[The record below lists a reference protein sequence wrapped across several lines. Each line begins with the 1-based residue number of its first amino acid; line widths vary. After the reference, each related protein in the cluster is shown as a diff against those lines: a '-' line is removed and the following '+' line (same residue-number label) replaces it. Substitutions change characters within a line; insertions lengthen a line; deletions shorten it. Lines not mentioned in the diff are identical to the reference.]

1 MNELRKLLGSRR
13 HWSGSCWGSDGSRS
27 TTAAGAGRSGTT
39 IVAAAALVEQ
49 ALEAG
54 ELAGVATAVAH
65 WHADAHLLADRVGFA
80 IRNLL
85 ADGASNLANHF
96 LAFITAGR
104 DLLLFDHFTGNL
116 LRNLHGANFFTWLPH
131 LDGVGA
137 ARNGFLNGGV
147 LRPQTLQL
155 GAEVEVEVLVT
166 AAGVVAGI
174 ATAVAAAVVGITA
187 SVAVVA
193 TAVDADLLANSVARV
208 SSLFANP
215 FAAAYLDLL
224 LFPNGIANDPLA
236 FDFFGLMNRLADPF
250 ADFLHDRFVDG
261 LVAGAGPLFGHSL
274 PLVFV
279 TYLGGT
285 TGVRSRGTSHDG
297 GSATAAATVSLGC
310 GAGTEDSCDSCYGR
324 GKELQTHL
332 SALLCGETTIVGL
345 DTLALGLTSAL
356 LDTPTCSS
364 QSCALP
370 AATQNKQAGKAG
382 GLWTR
387 R

>member
-1 MNELRKLLGSRR
+1 
-13 HWSGSCWGSDGSRS
+13 
-27 TTAAGAGRSGTT
+27 
-39 IVAAAALVEQ
+39 VEQ

-54 ELAGVATAVAH
+54 EVASLATAVAY
-65 WHADAHLLADRVGFA
+65 WHTDADLLANRVGFA

-116 LRNLHGANFFTWLPH
+116 LGNLHRANFFAWFPH

-137 ARNGFLNGGV
+137 ARNGFLYGGV
-147 LRPQTLQL
+147 LRQQALQL
-155 GAEVEVEVLVT
+155 GAEVEVLVT
-166 AAGVVAGI
+166 AARIVAGV
-174 ATAVAAAVVGITA
+174 ATAVAAAVIGITA
-187 SVAVVA
+187 CVAVIA
-193 TAVDADLLANSVARV
+193 TAVDANLLADSVARI
-208 SSLFANP
+208 SALFADP
-215 FAAAYLDLL
+215 FAAANLDLL

-250 ADFLHDRFVDG
+250 ADFLHDRFVNG

-310 GAGTEDSCDSCYGR
+310 GAGTEDSQYGCYGR

-364 QSCALP
+364 QSCASLVI
-370 AATQNKQAGKAG
+370 TQNKHGRKAG
-382 GLWTR
+382 DLPVPRLTKWTFLTVDQLCSFR
-387 R
+387 YKFTKVCRDSSGFIQVTCSDCRAVQFL